1 MSSEVEFKLQDLAKI
16 ALGAPQLTNVNIAIL
31 HSLIDI
37 LLKKLNCQ
45 TETVSLNAHDS
56 KHLENILKTAKLS
69 PLVFSDENVEIIA
82 PKLERLDKLQERVS
96 NLDKKLSNHL
106 EELQRNDNFN
116 ETVFNWENWPTYGC
130 EDLCTTCDP
139 ENEMACKLLKN
150 TDFLKKLLRR
160 ISSPMV
166 DRIFLLEEKIEK
178 LSKEF
183 TNFIKRTEEEYLK
196 IKLLE
201 KCILEIE
208 TLRQK
213 VEENQTQFLYTME
226 EIQDMLD
233 TKLDKIHMPAL
244 KKYILE
250 NFQRIDQCVKTMQ
263 DKRQCNRAAGI
274 IMEGLRCMSCGE
286 TKVCSEVGVQSASML
301 PDMGVKSPK
310 VIRKY
315 CGVLHKTVDDWKG
328 IKKPRVKSLN
338 LSDVVKV
345 KREKIINVIHDD
357 DSAIPKCRKAGEDFD
372 LMEGSDG
379 KLYRKG

>member
-1 MSSEVEFKLQDLAKI
+1 MSSELEFKLQDLAKI

-45 TETVSLNAHDS
+45 NEKVSLNAHDS

-82 PKLERLDKLQERVS
+82 PKLERLEKLQEHVKV
-96 NLDKKLSNHL
+96 LDEKLNKHL
-106 EELQRNDNFN
+106 EEMQQNGNN
-116 ETVFNWENWPTYGC
+116 EAVFSLENWSSYGC

-166 DRIFLLEEKIEK
+166 DRLFLLEEKIEK

-183 TNFIKRTEEEYLK
+183 TDFIKRTEEEYLK

-208 TLRQK
+208 SLRQK
-213 VEENQTQFLYTME
+213 VDENQTQFFYTME

-244 KKYILE
+244 KKYILD
-250 NFQRIDQCVKTMQ
+250 NFQRIDRCVKTMQ

-286 TKVCSEVGVQSASML
+286 TKVCSEVGVHSTSML

-315 CGVLHKTVDDWKG
+315 CRVLHNTADDWKG
-328 IKKPRVKSLN
+328 FKKPRVKSLN

-345 KREKIINVIHDD
+345 KSENIVNVIHD
-357 DSAIPKCRKAGEDFD
+357 DSAIPKCRKPGEDFD
-372 LMEGSDG
+372 LIEGSDG